1 MSETPPIAA
10 PNQSKA
16 NQLASL
22 VLGDTA
28 RGEGKF
34 SAASGVVAQFFNPIN
49 GTPVKFQER
58 QLACW

>member
-1 MSETPPIAA
+1 VKLLRFAA

-16 NQLASL
+16 DHLASL

-28 RGEGKF
+28 HGEGKF
-34 SAASGVVAQFFNPIN
+34 SSASGVVAQFFNPVN

-58 QLACW
+58 